1 MPRSKDDLCRV
12 LICDDAI
19 GFSVLASAWL
29 NAEPGLEVIATAH
42 TAAAAVDEARRQ
54 RPEVIV
60 LDRMLPDVDG
70 FVEVVADLR
79 RSSPDSAIVLTS
91 SLPAVDLEKAGKLVA
106 ADATFTKAAS
116 SQDLIDAVIAAAQR
130 RSG

>member
-1 MPRSKDDLCRV
+1 MPRSKDRLCRV

-29 NAEPGLEVIATAH
+29 NAEPGLKVIATAH
-42 TAAAAVDEARRQ
+42 TAAAVDEARRQ